1 MKITCNSCGKK
12 INIPDE
18 KIPQGRS
25 FSVVCPHCKGK
36 VNVEQERDSST
47 NPPKEADSSGV
58 SAEQYQPPGDD
69 VSLDFA
75 EEGQKTAMVCDDNN
89 SEAIKSALKE
99 LDYRVSIASSSE
111 DAINRMKFT
120 LYDIIILNE
129 EFDNSMSENNKVL
142 KYIQP
147 ISMPIRRK
155 IFFVMV
161 GNNFRTFDNMTAF
174 AKSANLVIN
183 TKDLPN
189 FKSIIKKSVSDNE
202 VFYKVFKETLRGA
215 GKM

>member
-1 MKITCNSCGKK
+1 
-12 INIPDE
+12 
-18 KIPQGRS
+18 
-25 FSVVCPHCKGK
+25 
-36 VNVEQERDSST
+36 
-47 NPPKEADSSGV
+47 
-58 SAEQYQPPGDD
+58 
-69 VSLDFA
+69 
-75 EEGQKTAMVCDDNN
+75 
-89 SEAIKSALKE
+89 
-99 LDYRVSIASSSE
+99 
-111 DAINRMKFT
+111 
-120 LYDIIILNE
+120 
-129 EFDNSMSENNKVL
+129 MSENNKVL